1 MKRRNI
7 SKDILLSVLF
17 CALVAALTYSSVY
30 AATVTTDKPD
40 YSPGEIVM
48 ITGSGWEPGEAVTL
62 FLHEEP
68 IVDPNVD
75 PDSWLEPSPVA
86 DLDGNIYA
94 EFIVQPNDV
103 GVTFTLTAAGLSSG
117 LTAQMTF
124 TDKFCNGTNQQPDP
138 TCPGASDCYLGCRNT
153 SSGVCTGAYEL
164 QPSGTVCRP
173 SAGVCDL
180 PDSCDGISN
189 DCPDDVKST
198 AVCRASAG
206 VCDVAESCNGVDNDC
221 PTDAFKD
228 SSVVCRAAANVC
240 DAAEYCPG
248 DDPNCPSDEPAECG
262 LVTSSSLC
270 TFDIDSLADNQFR
283 LILTPDHTTN
293 GTAWKLNAS
302 NPGQFYYNIL
312 YLGPGN
318 EELAFTLPYPF
329 VTQGAMPI
337 HIYSDVTITTND
349 GVTCF
354 EPGTGISNSPTL
366 VTLLDYGLN
375 PTFGNETTVTITLP
389 DLPSGLAYINM
400 HLDYGLKGTNNYS
413 KNASNDAIDA
423 TTLAVLIPD
432 YQAYQF
438 GDSTSYNDT
447 VQSLNVFKRD
457 PGIGGL
463 VLGSDSDDPISSVK
477 VQIYDSTGSKL
488 LATVYTDDDG
498 WFMWQYKHTG
508 KPTTFVVKLPGF
520 KLSQSVAM
528 KSNGFV
534 LVDFTVPQL

>member
-1 MKRRNI
+1 VCR
-7 SKDILLSVLF
+7 
-17 CALVAALTYSSVY
+17 
-30 AATVTTDKPD
+30 
-40 YSPGEIVM
+40 
-48 ITGSGWEPGEAVTL
+48 TGSGD
-62 FLHEEP
+62 
-68 IVDPNVD
+68 ICDPN
-75 PDSWLEPSPVA
+75 E
-86 DLDGNIYA
+86 
-94 EFIVQPNDV
+94 
-103 GVTFTLTAAGLSSG
+103 
-117 LTAQMTF
+117 
-124 TDKFCNGTNQQPDP
+124 
-138 TCPGASDCYLGCRNT
+138 TCPGTAGGACPADAYKSDTY
-153 SSGVCTGAYEL
+153 
-164 QPSGTVCRP
+164 VCRTSAGTCDVVEKCPGTP
-173 SAGVCDL
+173 SAACPG
-180 PDSCDGISN
+180 DG
-189 DCPDDVKST
+189 
-198 AVCRASAG
+198 
-206 VCDVAESCNGVDNDC
+206 
-221 PTDAFKD
+221 FKD
-228 SSVVCRAAANVC
+228 SSVPCRVAANVC
-240 DAAEYCPG
+240 DAVEYCPG
-248 DDPNCPSDEPAECG
+248 DGPNCPSDEPAECG

-283 LILTPDHTTN
+283 LILTPDHTTT

-318 EELAFTLPYPF
+318 EELTFTLPYPF

-366 VTLLDYGLN
+366 VTLPDYGLN
-375 PTFGNETTVTITLP
+375 PTFGNETTVTINLP
-389 DLPSGLAYINM
+389 DLPGGLAYINM
-400 HLDYGLKGTNNYS
+400 HLDYGLKCTNNCTNNYS

-423 TTLAVLIPD
+423 TTQAVLIPD
-432 YQAYQF
+432 YQTYQF